1 MPIHKTSLYD
11 ASLILAASGTLDL
24 RGPSA
29 AHGITVDGV
38 HSAGT
43 KSVTVADVAG
53 TGLSAGDKVISGLTG
68 RAVGTVASSATNT
81 VTFVNGIKH
90 TLVDD
95 DTLEL
100 APKFEIVGI
109 MPLGSASTSNVNE
122 SDTEIDILI
131 PCSTAYFG
139 TLAPNGGTWTSFD
152 DHITR
157 FGAEGEIGDILAT
170 GLELPSGT
178 LFEGRWKKISLSS
191 KGSAIVYLKAA
202 TSQTF

>member
-11 ASLILAASGTLDL
+11 ASLILAPNGTLDL
-24 RGPSA
+24 RGVTA
-29 AHGITVDGV
+29 VVGITVDGV
-38 HSAGT
+38 HNAGT
-43 KSVTVADVAG
+43 KAVTVADVAG
-53 TGLSAGDKVISGLTG
+53 TGFSAGDKVVSGLTG
-68 RAVGTVASSATNT
+68 RAVGVVASSATNT

-109 MPLGSASTSNVNE
+109 MPLGANTSDANESSTS
-122 SDTEIDILI
+122 IDILI

-152 DHITR
+152 DHVTR
-157 FGAEGEIGDILAT
+157 FGAGAEIGDVLST
-170 GLELPSGT
+170 SLNLPSGT
-178 LFEGRWKKISLSS
+178 LFEGRWKKVSTNAS
-191 KGSAIVYLKAA
+191 GSAILYLKAA
-202 TSQTF
+202 TAQTF